1 MKFLVQ
7 ISGENFIH
15 DSCYQM
21 KNLVFPYSSGELEE
35 IKQDI
40 SSFRFEILNQLVQQ
54 REEQAKRARYMVD
67 GYA

>member
-1 MKFLVQ
+1 MS
-7 ISGENFIH
+7 ISGEISGANFIH
-15 DSCYQM
+15 DFCYQM
-21 KNLVFPYSSGELEE
+21 KNLVFPHSSGELEE